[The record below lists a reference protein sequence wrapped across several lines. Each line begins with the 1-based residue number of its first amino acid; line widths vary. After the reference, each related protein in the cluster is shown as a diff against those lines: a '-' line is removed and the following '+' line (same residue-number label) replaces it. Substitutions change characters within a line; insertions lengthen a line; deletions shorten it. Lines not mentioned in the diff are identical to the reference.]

1 MITVNDIRITLG
13 DKTIVQD
20 VSFQILQG
28 KILMLLG
35 ENGCGKT
42 TLIKGLLQEYPLAK
56 GSVTFNGSNV
66 QTLSYKQR
74 AAVFSY
80 IPQIKEMVD
89 QMTCK
94 DVIVS
99 GLDRFLHFL
108 QIPGPPEYAKAKQI
122 LQQFQIEEVFDQRI
136 DQISGGQL
144 QLVYLCRAFLQ
155 DASCILMDEP
165 CTYLDFI
172 KQHAFLEHTRNL
184 TKQGHSV
191 VISIHDPNLALA
203 YGDEILFMH
212 QGKLLADIKKE
223 ETDMR
228 QALRDLYQKTYQREI
243 LF

>member
-1 MITVNDIRITLG
+1 MITVNDISITLG

-28 KILMLLG
+28 KSLMLLG

-144 QLVYLCRAFLQ
+144 QLV
-155 DASCILMDEP
+155 
-165 CTYLDFI
+165 
-172 KQHAFLEHTRNL
+172 
-184 TKQGHSV
+184 
-191 VISIHDPNLALA
+191 
-203 YGDEILFMH
+203 
-212 QGKLLADIKKE
+212 
-223 ETDMR
+223 
-228 QALRDLYQKTYQREI
+228 
-243 LF
+243 